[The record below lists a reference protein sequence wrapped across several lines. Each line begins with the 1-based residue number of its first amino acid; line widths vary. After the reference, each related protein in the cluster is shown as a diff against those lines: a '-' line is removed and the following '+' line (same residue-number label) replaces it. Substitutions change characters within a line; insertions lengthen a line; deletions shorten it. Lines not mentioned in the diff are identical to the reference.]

1 MDGSESTELN
11 VDEKDK
17 IFIIQENPYFVAI
30 VYPQKNRLDAKG
42 ASARP
47 GVVVKTARMTKK
59 RCRTCKGR
67 ENCHHLIIVRLAE
80 SENNQSASSEL
91 LKEKENNAK
100 QTEFETDLVEGWKR
114 RKLEPKGKSQ
124 SKNAKNPENFHG
136 DHANVFNQE
145 FQYPPSQEDKVKNNR
160 INVVEN
166 IFPSKMMIPKGLQSE
181 KCDCGNTFDCKEF
194 ESKHPVIHHGKR
206 TKDSRNDILSLYYLG
221 TTKCEC
227 RKYYHGEED
236 KLVRVS
242 AAPAQPQAKV
252 NFVSVDLLNE
262 YLTSL
267 FGSSQEGKSIDAF
280 VKNKNDLNKE
290 QRGDDIEISRSV
302 FFKAFEIY
310 IHAIKYD
317 ATEAF
322 GCKKCPGPLRR
333 GEKEEHFE

>member
-1 MDGSESTELN
+1 MDGSETTELN

-67 ENCHHLIIVRLAE
+67 ENCYHLIIVRLAE

-124 SKNAKNPENFHG
+124 SKNAKNPGSFHG
-136 DHANVFNQE
+136 D
-145 FQYPPSQEDKVKNNR
+145 
-160 INVVEN
+160 NVVDN

-333 GEKEEHFE
+333 GGERGTL